1 MAKTESSGKAPIH
14 LEDSK
19 KGLSKKVTRWTSISI
34 VSAIMTLGAWAFA
47 SPIGSTPDDD
57 YHLVSIWCGQ
67 GFRDGIC
74 EEGTEPREV
83 VVRETLMDY
92 SFCYAGE
99 PDETGECQQTELFAP
114 TTRSNAGEN
123 PRVFYWATSWFA
135 SNDLTTSIISIRFF
149 NSILI
154 VLGFAAVIF
163 ALPRHLRRVPVVS
176 AVSIAVPLGLFI
188 IPSTNPSSWGV
199 YAVVLFFAAF
209 LGFVIT
215 KNRRSRWILGS
226 IALVTLLMA
235 AGSRPDSALY
245 VLVAVA
251 AVIIITFTRKMINPV
266 NISIVAALML
276 MGAIFF
282 FGSANTSA
290 TLTGAPG
297 GGLTT
302 FTGGQLYANVTNLP
316 TLWVGGFGVWG
327 LGWLDTPMSPIVW
340 VVGWGVF
347 LSLVFAAIM
356 YFNLQQA
363 LSVSLIFAALVLVPI
378 LALSAS
384 GLIVGQFVQPRY
396 LTGLLGMLVAASMFR
411 SSMNTGL
418 LMSRAQVWIIGF
430 ALMFAH
436 IIALRTNLGRYLTG
450 MSDVAENLDYGF
462 EWWWVDRPA
471 SGELLWF
478 SPNLVWIT
486 GSVALAVFL
495 VSLWKLKAE
504 LGLPGYNEWTKE
516 TASVDSSVSLTK
528 KVTTKRKTNS
538 PKKVLIS
545 KKAKPRKKT

>member
-1 MAKTESSGKAPIH
+1 MAKTDNSKGSPVKPA
-14 LEDSK
+14 DSK
-19 KGLSKKVTRWTSISI
+19 KGLSKKVARWTSISI

-67 GFRDGIC
+67 GFRDGLC
-74 EEGTEPREV
+74 EEGSEPREV
-83 VVRETLMDY
+83 VVRETLMTY
-92 SFCYAGE
+92 PFCYAGK
-99 PDETGECQQTELFAP
+99 PDETGECEETELFAP
-114 TTRSNAGEN
+114 TTRSNGGEN
-123 PRVFYWATSWFA
+123 PRVFYWVMSWFA
-135 SNDLTTSIISIRFF
+135 SDDLTASIISIRFF
-149 NSILI
+149 NAII
-154 VLGFAAVIF
+154 MVLGFAAVVF

-188 IPSTNPSSWGV
+188 LPSTNPSAWGV
-199 YAVVLFFAAF
+199 YAVVLFFSAL

-215 KNRRSRWILGS
+215 KDRRSRWILGP
-226 IALVTLLMA
+226 IALATLLMS

-245 VLVAVA
+245 TLVAIA
-251 AVIIITFTRKMINPV
+251 AVVIITFTRKMINPV
-266 NISIVAALML
+266 NISIAAALML

-363 LSVSLIFAALVLVPI
+363 LSVSLIFAALVLVPM
-378 LALSAS
+378 LALTAS

-436 IIALRTNLGRYLTG
+436 FIALRTNLGRYLTG
-450 MSDVAENLDYGF
+450 MSDVAENLNFGF
-462 EWWWVDRPA
+462 AWWWVDRPA
-471 SGELLWF
+471 SSELFWF

-486 GSVALAVFL
+486 GSIAFTVFL
-495 VSLWKLKAE
+495 VSLWKLRAE
-504 LGLPGYNEWTKE
+504 LGLPGYLPE
-516 TASVDSSVSLTK
+516 SVKDIELAESSVTVTK
-528 KVTTKRKTNS
+528 TATKKTNS
-538 PKKVLIS
+538 PKKLLVS
-545 KKAKPRKKT
+545 KKAKARKKT

>member
-1 MAKTESSGKAPIH
+1 MTKAKPSNGSPVENA
-14 LEDSK
+14 DST
-19 KGLSKKVTRWTSISI
+19 KGLSKKVARWTSISI
-34 VSAIMTLGAWAFA
+34 ISAIMTLGAWAFA

-74 EEGTEPREV
+74 EQGSEPREV
-83 VVRETLMDY
+83 VVRETLMTY
-92 SFCYAGE
+92 SFCYAGK
-99 PDETGECQQTELFAP
+99 PDETGECKETEEFAP

-123 PRVFYWATSWFA
+123 PRVFYWVASWFA
-135 SNDLTTSIISIRFF
+135 SNDLTASIISIRFF

-176 AVSIAVPLGLFI
+176 AVSVAVPLGLFI
-188 IPSTNPSSWGV
+188 IPSTNPSAWGV
-199 YAVVLFFAAF
+199 YAVVLFFSAF
-209 LGFVIT
+209 LGFVLT
-215 KNRRSRWILGS
+215 KNRRSRWILGP
-226 IALVTLLMA
+226 IALMTLLMA

-245 VLVAVA
+245 ILVAVA

-266 NISIVAALML
+266 NISIVAALIS

-356 YFNLQQA
+356 YFNVQQA
-363 LSVSLIFAALVLVPI
+363 LSVSLVFAALVLVPM
-378 LALSAS
+378 LALTAS

-411 SSMNTGL
+411 SSMSTGL

-436 IIALRTNLGRYLTG
+436 FIALRTNLGRYLTG
-450 MSDVAENLDYGF
+450 MSEVAENLDYGF

-471 SGELLWF
+471 ANEFFWF

-486 GSVALAVFL
+486 GSVAFAVFL
-495 VSLWKLKAE
+495 VSLWKLRAE

-516 TASVDSSVSLTK
+516 TAPVDSSVPVPK
-528 KVTTKRKTNS
+528 KRKAST
-538 PKKVLIS
+538 PKKVLVS
-545 KKAKPRKKT
+545 KRAKPRKKT